1 MMKKKLSK
9 RNTRRGNK
17 KLKGGNM
24 KKIDVNEVDKLE
36 IPSETT
42 VHLKGFAGG
51 LDIDENYEVA
61 KSKLFDDLK
70 EKYVRG
76 ELTHLVWDGD
86 EYANKSFTH
95 LLPEFHQRFPEV
107 KLIAFAKLIHLSP
120 YTDDWGPNEGRMKN
134 WESHNLP
141 ITWVTCPES
150 LGWDELGSLALG
162 ITGSHNVLLVG
173 GGDTVVTEYVR
184 CLLELDIAGVRCSQP
199 VEFKCYP
206 FTRNG
211 GEKGFLCDSDKIM
224 NKIKKL
230 GGSFVT
236 RV

>member
-1 MMKKKLSK
+1 MMKKQLSK
-9 RNTRRGNK
+9 RNKRRGNK
-17 KLKGGNM
+17 KLRGGNM
-24 KKIDVNEVDKLE
+24 TKIDVKEVEKLE
-36 IPSETT
+36 IPYETT

-51 LDIDENYEVA
+51 LDIDENNKVA
-61 KSKLFDDLK
+61 KSKLFDDLQ
-70 EKYVRG
+70 EKYERG

-86 EYANKSFTH
+86 EYAIQSFTH
-95 LLPEFHQRFPEV
+95 LLPEFHQRFPKV
-107 KLIAFAKLIHLSP
+107 KLIAFAKLNHLSP
-120 YTDDWGPNEGRMKN
+120 YTDEYGANEGRMKN
-134 WESHNLP
+134 WKEHNLP
-141 ITWVTCPES
+141 ITWVTCQES

-162 ITGSHNVLLVG
+162 ITGSQNVLLVG

-184 CLLELDIAGVRCSQP
+184 CLLGVDIAGFRCSQP

-211 GEKGFLCDSDKIM
+211 GKKGFLCDSDKIM
-224 NKIKKL
+224 NKIENL